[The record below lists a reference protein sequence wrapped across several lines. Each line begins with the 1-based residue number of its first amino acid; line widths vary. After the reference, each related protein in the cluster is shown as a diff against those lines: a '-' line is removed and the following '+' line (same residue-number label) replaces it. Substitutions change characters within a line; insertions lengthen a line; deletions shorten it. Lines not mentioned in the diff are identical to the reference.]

1 MAKETIMKRIIYISA
16 AIVAAF
22 ALGACSKPDV
32 DANGVPKIA
41 SASAPVVEGKA
52 MTPEAFKAKYCS
64 KPETFTDP
72 ICGAVQSF
80 LVEKSITN
88 VGKPLKW

>member
-1 MAKETIMKRIIYISA
+1 MKSIYVIA
-16 AIVAAF
+16 AIFF
-22 ALGACSKPDV
+22 ALTLGACSKPDV

-41 SASAPVVEGKA
+41 SASAPVVDGKA

-64 KPETFTDP
+64 RPETYTDP
-72 ICGAVQSF
+72 ICGAVQSV
-80 LVEKSITN
+80 LVQKSITN

>member
-1 MAKETIMKRIIYISA
+1 MKYIYVISTVLSA
-16 AIVAAF
+16 LI
-22 ALGACSKPDV
+22 LGACSKPDV

-41 SASAPVVEGKA
+41 SASAPVVDGKA

-72 ICGAVQSF
+72 ICGAVQSV
-80 LVEKSITN
+80 LVQKSITN

>member
-1 MAKETIMKRIIYISA
+1 MKYIYVISTVLFSL
-16 AIVAAF
+16 I
-22 ALGACSKPDV
+22 LGACSKPDV

-41 SASAPVVEGKA
+41 SASAPVVDGKA

-72 ICGAVQSF
+72 ICGAVQSV
-80 LVEKSITN
+80 LVQKSITN